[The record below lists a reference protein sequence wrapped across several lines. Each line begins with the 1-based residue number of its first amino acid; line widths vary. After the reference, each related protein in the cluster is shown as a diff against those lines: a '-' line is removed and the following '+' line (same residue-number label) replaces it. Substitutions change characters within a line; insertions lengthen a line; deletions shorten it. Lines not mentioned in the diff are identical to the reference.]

1 LKQTFIRIVMPR
13 EISKERAMTLMGFES
28 LHDRDDM
35 HNLHE
40 QKLFDWKQELLQKY
54 MVPALLRN
62 KLPLLEE
69 IIFAEEKLVPEIQT
83 YEVAANNLPLPSSDR
98 IAMLE
103 QYEARI
109 SQLKLSIMQS
119 NTFAGLNSIVQ
130 QLIQLQEDYMHA
142 FSALFSSYSEALP
155 EEVNSREM
163 MDTGKLLHALK
174 QGEPDNKMVWAIE
187 RELTRIKKIEGIR

>member
-1 LKQTFIRIVMPR
+1 LLPR
-13 EISKERAMTLMGFES
+13 K
-28 LHDRDDM
+28 
-35 HNLHE
+35 
-40 QKLFDWKQELLQKY
+40 
-54 MVPALLRN
+54 
-62 KLPLLEE
+62 
-69 IIFAEEKLVPEIQT
+69 KLVPEIQS
-83 YEVAANNLPLPSSDR
+83 YEMAANNLSLPSSDR

-119 NTFAGLNSIVQ
+119 NSFAGLRPIVQ
-130 QLIQLQEDYMHA
+130 QLIRLQEDYMHA
-142 FSALFSSYSEALP
+142 FRKLFSSYSEALP

>member
-1 LKQTFIRIVMPR
+1 
-13 EISKERAMTLMGFES
+13 MTLMGFES
-28 LHDRDDM
+28 SHNRDDM

-69 IIFAEEKLVPEIQT
+69 IIAAEKKLVPEIQS
-83 YEVAANNLPLPSSDR
+83 YEMAANNLSLPSLDR

-119 NTFAGLNSIVQ
+119 NSFAGLRPIVQ
-130 QLIQLQEDYMHA
+130 QLILLQEDYMHA
-142 FSALFSSYSEALP
+142 FRTLFSSYSEALP